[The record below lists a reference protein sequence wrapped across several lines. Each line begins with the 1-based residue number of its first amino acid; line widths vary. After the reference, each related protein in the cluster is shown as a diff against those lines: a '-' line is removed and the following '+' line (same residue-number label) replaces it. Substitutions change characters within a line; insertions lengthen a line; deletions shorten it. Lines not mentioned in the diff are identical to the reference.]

1 MKNSARLG
9 TNTSTPPDI
18 SPGSVSG
25 SSTVRNTRQG
35 FAPRSRP
42 ASVRPRSSFSAL
54 E

>member
-9 TNTSTPPDI
+9 TNTSTQPDS

-25 SSTVRNTRQG
+25 SSTVRNTLHG

-42 ASVRPRSSFSAL
+42 ASISRLSSFSAL